1 MKKTL
6 LKYFAIVTLL
16 SIVINMPIYTYA
28 DDEDIIASEIKARVV
43 DIKEGTFAEIE
54 KIVRKEAPAQKQYE
68 DLLSSLQS
76 PVQTQSS
83 RTATTNTVLFDHYGG
98 AFLNED
104 KKLTIC
110 TTSDQPEIISM
121 FKEAVN
127 TTDLVIK
134 QVENTLEE
142 IYSAKDSY
150 EKQLNDYCKK
160 SFLNQAEQDLIEDI
174 VESYTNVFENQF
186 VVGIL
191 ELNQEKINLF
201 WKLFDLPT
209 DVICLQSAEKTVE
222 YASIRPGNGLYLSAS
237 ASTTST
243 APNQSVGYRGY
254 RLNYSGNRVY
264 GFTGCGHGATSSLY
278 RSGELV
284 GNIYDSRC
292 GGNYDIAFY
301 DATTN
306 TSLSNT
312 VAYSDDMGNAISGEL
327 AVLSTVA
334 APTSESILLGTTAM
348 KVGSKTFFT
357 QGVIESTD
365 FRRTTSDGTTYTNT
379 IRSKARASNGDSGG
393 AVFIYYG
400 GDFEIIGT
408 VTGGS
413 TSGTY
418 SFAAKYQYAYNALD
432 SVIYRY

>member
-16 SIVINMPIYTYA
+16 SIIINIPIYTNA
-28 DDEDIIASEIKARVV
+28 DEKEIIASEIKSRVV
-43 DIKEGTFAEIE
+43 DMKKATFSEIE
-54 KIVRKEAPAQKQYE
+54 KIVQEEAPAQKQYE

-76 PVQTQSS
+76 PVQTQSP
-83 RTATTNTVLFDHYGG
+83 RTATSNTALSDHYGG

-110 TTSDQPEIISM
+110 TTSDQPEVISM

-142 IYSAKDSY
+142 IYSVKDSF
-150 EKQLNDYCKK
+150 EKQLNDYREK
-160 SFLNQAEQDLIEDI
+160 SFLNQVEQDLIEDI
-174 VESYTNVFENQF
+174 VESYTNIFDNHF

-191 ELNQEKINLF
+191 ELNQKKTELF
-201 WKLFDLPT
+201 WELFDLPT
-209 DVICLQSAEKTVE
+209 DVICIQSAEKAVE

-254 RLNYSGNRVY
+254 RLNASGNRIY
-264 GFTGCGHGATSSLY
+264 GFTGCGHGATSRLY

-292 GGNYDIAFY
+292 GGKYDIAFY
-301 DATTN
+301 DTTTN

-327 AVLSTVA
+327 AILSTIV
-334 APTSESILLGTTAM
+334 APTSENILLGTTAM

-357 QGVIESTD
+357 QGIIESTD
-365 FRRTTSDGTTYTNT
+365 YRSTTSDGTTYTNT

-400 GDFEIIGT
+400 GNFEIIGT